1 MNVPLIVHA
10 VEKYGKEKFD
20 MWINQ
25 KHYEIDAPIQPYFY
39 SYRKDLPI
47 ESEKVETIEAHPI
60 SDCHKKKNF
69 YKYHFKTR
77 SRLVKARSEL
87 TFEDNIP
94 FIIRNRIDNPDVFTK
109 YPHTN
114 TLKFLFLDIEQH
126 CPENLP
132 FPTYNEIITSV
143 SYCTND
149 RKIDTIYLKK
159 ETDSDKKLLEKFTE
173 EYRRINPDVIVVFN
187 QGYDIPTILHR
198 CTKNKIH
205 TGKFSKSGKP
215 PLTYGKEDYSI
226 DGVVIYDVY
235 DSVKADQSL
244 SGKVVNRG
252 LKEVSNYFKFPETRS
267 PLKPKEITDLKGTR
281 ELIEYNKD
289 DVKRLLFLF
298 DIYWQNIEFNANDL
312 KIPLNTA
319 ISMNTSE
326 LGMIVIGDEHRRL
339 GIISDGTNYQRY
351 PEIFQRPGKKPSDP
365 NYQGALVDI
374 FQIGLFKP
382 VYKADYSCVDE
393 ITEALTEKG
402 WKKYWEITDDDKLF
416 TWNSHKDVLE
426 LENPSMIN
434 VSDFDGEL
442 IYSESRNISIAVTP
456 NHRVYNYQ
464 IRGRNKDKL
473 SVNRAD
479 ELQTYIN
486 VPIASYYNG
495 HTIEE
500 ELYSNYLRLFAWI
513 ITEGCITSDP
523 RITISQRKCKSLE
536 NSINYVRNML
546 IDSGVGFKESKRKS
560 RPDVEF
566 YINTDDSRMLLS
578 LMGNDG
584 KHIPDFI
591 YVSSNEVRETFLT
604 ELVYGDGTVYSGFK
618 NGYKI
623 DSRVFTT
630 CDKQMADDIQRLC
643 VLTGYRTTV
652 RCSNG
657 EFFIHIY
664 KRKVTG
670 LRLNQIRKSK
680 DVLYQKRMYKG
691 KVWCPTTENG
701 TWICRRNNKIHIT
714 GNSMYPQIMASFNLS
729 PDTTT
734 LLEYQKYS
742 GRFHIEEY
750 EYWYVYTIPD
760 NVLKKDM
767 IIQVTKQPGFSST
780 LVAKFLTERSIYK
793 KKWKETGELKY
804 RALSDNRKVK
814 ANGGVYGNMGFS
826 KHPYG
831 FVPTAIATCGIGRE
845 CGQLLIDILNEL
857 YSNSVIEIDSV
868 TGDTP
873 IFIKD
878 KVTNLIDIIPIED
891 LSDGSLRNIVNNL
904 DTLTRNG
911 WKNINYVYCH
921 DVEKNIYTIKGYGA
935 RIDVTEDHS
944 LFSKGNEVRPA
955 SLSCGDVVDL
965 YQPTDFGGKLD
976 ELNKNQA
983 WLLGFFLSDGS
994 IHKRKPNKTVFF
1006 NKDGLPRKLR
1016 KVDHYDLNIAK
1027 ADLKLLE
1034 KAKDI
1039 LFNEF
1044 GMKCSIYNTMKSSG
1058 CYKLY
1063 GSERDSIK
1071 YIRNMCYC
1079 KDFRTK
1085 KVPKEILN
1093 APISIVNAFFEG
1105 LTDGDGCIATDIK
1118 NMGKWSIV
1126 SIFKPLAS
1134 GIAYLLDR
1142 RGITYNI
1149 LLRDDKPHVTQISTH
1164 KPKEYCSRVVRK
1176 QYSGIVSKIMFEKK
1190 KCSVYDLGT
1199 DDGTFVAGIGRVIC
1213 HNTDGAYFTTNNINK
1228 KEILDLFDKRIREN
1242 FKKELDL
1249 SIDIDEY
1256 DKGYFYKSK
1265 NYILEKKGKKILHG
1279 VALTA
1284 SSQTLLKKKL
1294 IDELSDAKL
1303 NGQSTSDII
1312 QRYLKMDYPLNYF
1325 AMNIKLG
1332 MPIDSYKEENSI
1344 ARRMALLAKEHLK
1357 IKPEVGNQYYYIKSK
1372 GGYKLFDISTKE
1384 DIDYDYYRDEIK
1396 KVVDMFNIENPS
1408 STLDKWLKKR
1418 KGLIDYDTLEQ
1429 KAHELQSW
1437 DEC

>member
-1 MNVPLIVHA
+1 MHYNCNGGREKKSDVMNVPLIVHA

-47 ESEKVETIEAHPI
+47 DSEKVETIEAHPI

-109 YPHTN
+109 YPHAN

-173 EYRRINPDVIVVFN
+173 EYHRINPDVIVVFN

-215 PLTYGKEDYSI
+215 PLTHGKEDYSI

-382 VYKADYSCVDE
+382 VYKADFS
-393 ITEALTEKG
+393 
-402 WKKYWEITDDDKLF
+402 
-416 TWNSHKDVLE
+416 
-426 LENPSMIN
+426 
-434 VSDFDGEL
+434 
-442 IYSESRNISIAVTP
+442 
-456 NHRVYNYQ
+456 
-464 IRGRNKDKL
+464 
-473 SVNRAD
+473 
-479 ELQTYIN
+479 
-486 VPIASYYNG
+486 
-495 HTIEE
+495 
-500 ELYSNYLRLFAWI
+500 
-513 ITEGCITSDP
+513 
-523 RITISQRKCKSLE
+523 
-536 NSINYVRNML
+536 
-546 IDSGVGFKESKRKS
+546 
-560 RPDVEF
+560 
-566 YINTDDSRMLLS
+566 
-578 LMGNDG
+578 
-584 KHIPDFI
+584 
-591 YVSSNEVRETFLT
+591 
-604 ELVYGDGTVYSGFK
+604 
-618 NGYKI
+618 
-623 DSRVFTT
+623 
-630 CDKQMADDIQRLC
+630 
-643 VLTGYRTTV
+643 
-652 RCSNG
+652 
-657 EFFIHIY
+657 
-664 KRKVTG
+664 
-670 LRLNQIRKSK
+670 
-680 DVLYQKRMYKG
+680 
-691 KVWCPTTENG
+691 
-701 TWICRRNNKIHIT
+701 
-714 GNSMYPQIMASFNLS
+714 SMYPKIEAEFNLS

-734 LLEYQKYS
+734 LLEYSKYTGKFS
-742 GRFHIEEY
+742 IDEK

-831 FVPTAIATCGIGRE
+831 FVPIAIATCGIGRE

-857 YSNSVIEIDSV
+857 YPNSVIE
-868 TGDTP
+868 
-873 IFIKD
+873 
-878 KVTNLIDIIPIED
+878 
-891 LSDGSLRNIVNNL
+891 
-904 DTLTRNG
+904 
-911 WKNINYVYCH
+911 
-921 DVEKNIYTIKGYGA
+921 
-935 RIDVTEDHS
+935 
-944 LFSKGNEVRPA
+944 
-955 SLSCGDVVDL
+955 VD
-965 YQPTDFGGKLD
+965 
-976 ELNKNQA
+976 
-983 WLLGFFLSDGS
+983 
-994 IHKRKPNKTVFF
+994 
-1006 NKDGLPRKLR
+1006 
-1016 KVDHYDLNIAK
+1016 
-1027 ADLKLLE
+1027 
-1034 KAKDI
+1034 
-1039 LFNEF
+1039 
-1044 GMKCSIYNTMKSSG
+1044 
-1058 CYKLY
+1058 
-1063 GSERDSIK
+1063 
-1071 YIRNMCYC
+1071 
-1079 KDFRTK
+1079 
-1085 KVPKEILN
+1085 
-1093 APISIVNAFFEG
+1093 
-1105 LTDGDGCIATDIK
+1105 TDG
-1118 NMGKWSIV
+1118 V
-1126 SIFKPLAS
+1126 
-1134 GIAYLLDR
+1134 
-1142 RGITYNI
+1142 
-1149 LLRDDKPHVTQISTH
+1149 
-1164 KPKEYCSRVVRK
+1164 
-1176 QYSGIVSKIMFEKK
+1176 
-1190 KCSVYDLGT
+1190 
-1199 DDGTFVAGIGRVIC
+1199 
-1213 HNTDGAYFTTNNINK
+1213 YFTTNNINK
-1228 KEILDLFDKRIREN
+1228 KEIFDLFDKRIREN
-1242 FKKELDL
+1242 FKKELAL

-1312 QRYLKMDYPLNYF
+1312 QRYLKMDFPLNYF

-1408 STLDKWLKKR
+1408 STLDKWL
-1418 KGLIDYDTLEQ
+1418 
-1429 KAHELQSW
+1429 
-1437 DEC
+1437 